1 MSVEFR
7 QRTPSE
13 YLKILRRRK
22 WLIILPVI
30 ALTAAV
36 SWVVYRLPDVYESE
50 TLIVVKPSTLPNS
63 VVPTVT
69 EDSLTRQLTS
79 IAQVVTSRS
88 SLEPLVTK
96 YELYASERRRGE
108 PMEVIIDTMRNDIQ
122 VAVNTSRNDITNGFN
137 IRYRGRD
144 PKTTQAVTAEL
155 AGKYIDEQTKNTVNS
170 TASARQFID
179 QQVLQKK
186 QDLDAVDKQRLEFMQ
201 TNVGNLPSEA
211 TSLVSQLTGLRE
223 QQKALMSETGRLQDR
238 RSALASQLTLLRKQS
253 EQTRDD
259 LAENMTDPK
268 TTLAWAE
275 LTKRKADLQAELQK
289 LLTDYKPKHPDVIA
303 KQAQI
308 EGITTEMDQ
317 MIAEWKEKI
326 KQKQEKLANRPDL
339 SVAGLGEEIKMVEG
353 EIKRQQKLLAD
364 NEKAIADI
372 ITRINSVP
380 GAEVALGA
388 IERDYQT
395 KKTAYDNLLLQ
406 QQRIALG
413 NEAATQQQGEGI
425 EVIDPAN
432 LPSKPVAPKRLM
444 LSGIGLAVGLGLG
457 LVLAGVFEVPRLL
470 TIQSSED
477 ARHYT
482 GLPVLATVP
491 ELLTPQEAR
500 SRPRRR
506 RLLLA
511 AGMVATIVSIP
522 VLALALKL
530 THVFEFLM
538 QSSGRS

>member
-13 YLKILRRRK
+13 YLRMIQRRK

-30 ALTAAV
+30 AISTAV
-36 SWVVYRLPDVYESE
+36 SWVVYRLPDVYESV

-63 VVPTVT
+63 VVPTST

-79 IAQVVTSRS
+79 ITQVVTSRS
-88 SLEPLVTK
+88 SLEPLVQK
-96 YELYASERRRGE
+96 YDLYAVQRRRGE
-108 PMEVIIDTMRNDIQ
+108 PMEVIIATMRDDIK
-122 VAVNTSRNDITNGFN
+122 VEVNTSRNDITNGFN
-137 IRYRGRD
+137 IKYRGVD
-144 PKTTQAVTAEL
+144 PRTTQAVTAEL

-179 QQVLQKK
+179 QQVLQAKE
-186 QDLDAVDKQRLEFMQ
+186 QVDAIDKQRLAFMQ
-201 TNVGNLPSEA
+201 SNLGNLPTEA
-211 TSLVSQLTGLRE
+211 ESLVSQLNGLRE
-223 QQKALMSETGRLQDR
+223 QQKARMSELGRLQDR
-238 RSALASQLTLLRKQS
+238 RSALSTQLTLVKKQS

-259 LAENMTDPK
+259 LAENTTDPK

-275 LTKRKADLQAELQK
+275 LTKRKADLQAELQQMMTT
-289 LLTDYKPKHPDVIA
+289 LRPKHPDVLA

-308 EGITTEMDQ
+308 EGITTEMDK
-317 MIAEWKEKI
+317 MIGEWKEKI

-339 SVAGLGEEIKMVEG
+339 SVAGLIEEVKLVEG
-353 EIKRQQKLLAD
+353 EIKRQQKLLDD
-364 NEKAIADI
+364 NEKQIAEI
-372 ITRINSVP
+372 LVRMNNIP

-388 IERDYQT
+388 IEREYQT
-395 KKTAYDNLLLQ
+395 KKAAYDQLLIQ
-406 QQRIALG
+406 QQKIALG
-413 NEAATQQQGEGI
+413 AEAATQQQGEGI

-432 LPSKPVAPKRLM
+432 RPSKPVAPKRLM
-444 LSGIGLAVGLGLG
+444 LSGLGLAFGLGLG
-457 LVLAGVFEVPRLL
+457 LLLTGIFEVPRLM
-470 TIQSSED
+470 TIQTSED

-482 GLPVLATVP
+482 GLPVLVSVP
-491 ELLTPQEAR
+491 ELRTPQEAR
-500 SRPRRR
+500 AIPRRR

-522 VLALALKL
+522 VLALVLKL

-538 QSSGRS
+538 QSSGKS